1 MSYRFVCVGSRQPMR
16 IQAWVEQVTC
26 RRLSLLQD
34 CKGVGPRVRR
44 ISSVR
49 VAVAVIALM
58 CVFHLRLLFIVI
70 QKY

>member
-1 MSYRFVCVGSRQPMR
+1 MH

-34 CKGVGPRVRR
+34 CKGVGYDGR
-44 ISSVR
+44 ITLSVR
-49 VAVAVIALM
+49 VAVAVIALT

-70 QKY
+70 SRY